1 MNTVSPEEVGVSSAR
16 LERVN
21 KLMQDYVGSN
31 KLAGI
36 STRLARRGAVY
47 HSENFG
53 VADIESGRPVD
64 DDTIWRIYSM
74 TKPITSVAIM
84 MLYEEGAFQL
94 DDPVSDFIPELD
106 GLKVYAGMGQ
116 DGLKL
121 VDQERPITIRSLL
134 NHTSGLSYGFY
145 QDTPIDAMYRSQNLP
160 GGSGNLKDM
169 IGKLSQLPLA
179 SQPGTN
185 WRYSVATDVL
195 GYLVEVLSGQPF
207 DQYLQQ
213 KILGPLGMIDTA
225 FYVTEDKLDRLATVY
240 GPSDENGITALDTPQ
255 VNRHK
260 APVTLFSGGGGLV
273 STASDYLRFSQ
284 MLLNNGELEGVSLL
298 SRKTIEMMASNH
310 LSDDLLP
317 FSVSPDLLDYSEG
330 AGFGLGFKVV
340 MDVARTGVL
349 GSEGNYSWGGAA
361 CTTFWIDPK
370 EELIA
375 VFMTSFM
382 PSSTYPVQ
390 RQFQIAV
397 YQSLVD

>member
-74 TKPITSVAIM
+74 TKPITSVATM
-84 MLYEEGAFQL
+84 MLYEEGLFQL

-106 GLKVYAGMGQ
+106 GMKVYAGMGQ

-145 QDTPIDAMYRSQNLP
+145 QDTPVDAMYRSQNIP

-207 DQYLQQ
+207 D
-213 KILGPLGMIDTA
+213 
-225 FYVTEDKLDRLATVY
+225 
-240 GPSDENGITALDTPQ
+240 
-255 VNRHK
+255 
-260 APVTLFSGGGGLV
+260 
-273 STASDYLRFSQ
+273 
-284 MLLNNGELEGVSLL
+284 
-298 SRKTIEMMASNH
+298 
-310 LSDDLLP
+310 
-317 FSVSPDLLDYSEG
+317 
-330 AGFGLGFKVV
+330 
-340 MDVARTGVL
+340 
-349 GSEGNYSWGGAA
+349 
-361 CTTFWIDPK
+361 
-370 EELIA
+370 
-375 VFMTSFM
+375 
-382 PSSTYPVQ
+382 
-390 RQFQIAV
+390 
-397 YQSLVD
+397 